1 MIQYLLKYQKK
12 LNDRIEQY
20 CQQLPLK
27 TRKTYIIIGFVIYVL
42 LTFVVLI
49 KSN

>member
-1 MIQYLLKYQKK
+1 MVQYLLKYRNK

-27 TRKTYIIIGFVIYVL
+27 TRRNYIIIGFIIYVL

-49 KSN
+49 KFK